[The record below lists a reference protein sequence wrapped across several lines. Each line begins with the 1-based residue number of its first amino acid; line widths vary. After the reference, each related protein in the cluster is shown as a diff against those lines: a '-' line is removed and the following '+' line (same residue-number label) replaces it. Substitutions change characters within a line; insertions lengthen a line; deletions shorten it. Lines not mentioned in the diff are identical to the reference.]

1 MAYVKVHGIVVKV
14 IVDDILM
21 EDFRVQYQEQNKI
34 LEAET
39 EFSVFPKFNIIKVR
53 SRKKQKDWI

>member
-1 MAYVKVHGIVVKV
+1 MKV

>member
-1 MAYVKVHGIVVKV
+1 MAYVKV

-21 EDFRVQYQEQNKI
+21 EDFNVQYQEQNKI

-53 SRKKQKDWI
+53 SRKKKRTESNFEKSIF